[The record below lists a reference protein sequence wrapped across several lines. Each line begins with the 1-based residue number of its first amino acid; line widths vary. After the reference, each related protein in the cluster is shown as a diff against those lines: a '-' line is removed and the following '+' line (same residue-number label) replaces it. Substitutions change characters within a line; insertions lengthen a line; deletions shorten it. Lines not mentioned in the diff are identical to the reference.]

1 MPTLKALSVRLK
13 LKASWEE
20 EVATIDIVHEV
31 AIQKLSPFFSL
42 PPLHSGPT

>member
-20 EVATIDIVHEV
+20 EVATVDIVV
-31 AIQKLSPFFSL
+31 AIKKMSPFFSL